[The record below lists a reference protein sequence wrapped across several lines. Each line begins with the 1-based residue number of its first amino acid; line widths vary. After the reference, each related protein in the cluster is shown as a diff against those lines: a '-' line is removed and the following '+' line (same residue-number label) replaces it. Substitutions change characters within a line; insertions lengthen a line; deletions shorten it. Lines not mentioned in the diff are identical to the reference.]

1 MKKGK
6 REGKIRREREE
17 IRGKRYF
24 LEKKNLRRGGGDMD
38 LKTNIHPYL

>member
-24 LEKKNLRRGGGDMD
+24 LEKKLEKGGDMY